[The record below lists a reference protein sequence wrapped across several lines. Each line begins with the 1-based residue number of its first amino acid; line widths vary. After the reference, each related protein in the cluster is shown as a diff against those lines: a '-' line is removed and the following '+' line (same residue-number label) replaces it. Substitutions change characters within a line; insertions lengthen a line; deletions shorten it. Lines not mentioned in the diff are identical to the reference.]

1 MDLPRLYAMNDYW
14 QQHPPVHIMVAAYL
28 GIKPA
33 ATSNISTPVQND
45 ESELAEFLAMLAPA

>member
-28 GIKPA
+28 GIKPKATATATPVENDPAEVQALLAMFA
-33 ATSNISTPVQND
+33 AT
-45 ESELAEFLAMLAPA
+45 

>member
-1 MDLPRLYAMNDYW
+1 MNDYW
-14 QQHPPVHIMVAAYL
+14 QQHPPLHIMVAAYL

-33 ATSNISTPVQND
+33 TTSNTSTPVQND